1 MGSVPKSVASDIP
14 GSRVRR
20 CSPVEGSFSHS
31 HYSIWLMVEGL
42 GAQHTAAG
50 WQAGSHHDGCILH
63 LQQQQAYG
71 PAGSQPAVWTSVGKF
86 GSGQ

>member
-42 GAQHTAAG
+42 GAQHTAAD
-50 WQAGSHHDGCILH
+50 WQPGRHLDGCILRVH
-63 LQQQQAYG
+63 CQQA
-71 PAGSQPAVWTSVGKF
+71 
-86 GSGQ
+86 